1 MTTTTLQRSEPKVCA
16 QMISGI
22 AALAI
27 LVHFVHEVVALWG
40 DVPIV
45 QPAAGFVFLA
55 VTFGVGATWYRMTP
69 VVRRSLNVILGL
81 LWSIAAFEHVS
92 NVAAGGTAI
101 DYTGLL
107 TFAGGLALVFAAYW
121 DHIRPME
128 VGQ

>member
-1 MTTTTLQRSEPKVCA
+1 MTTTTLQRAEPKVCA

-27 LVHFVHEVVALWG
+27 LIHFVHEVVALWG
-40 DVPIV
+40 EVPMA
-45 QPAAGFVFLA
+45 QPAVGLVLLA
-55 VTFGVGATWYRMTP
+55 VTFGVGAAWYRMTP
-69 VVRRSLNVILGL
+69 AVRRTLNVLLGL

-92 NVAAGGTAI
+92 NVASGGSAI
-101 DYTGLL
+101 DFTGLL
-107 TFAGGLALVFAAYW
+107 TFAGGLALVFASYW